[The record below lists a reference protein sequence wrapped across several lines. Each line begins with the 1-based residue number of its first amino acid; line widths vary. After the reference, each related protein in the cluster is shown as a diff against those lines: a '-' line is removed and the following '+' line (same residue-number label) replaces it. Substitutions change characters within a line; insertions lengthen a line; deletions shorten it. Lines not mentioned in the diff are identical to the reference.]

1 MSLLWHRRQCLLACL
16 LITTD
21 GRTDGRIDADGGVVA
36 ARRRDVAP
44 GAPVERTPKE
54 REAENKE
61 ARGRQEAAR
70 RGKGMDGWM
79 DGWMRYW
86 YAAA

>member
-1 MSLLWHRRQCLLACL
+1 MLACSSR
-16 LITTD
+16 
-21 GRTDGRIDADGGVVA
+21 RTDGRIDADGGVVA

-61 ARGRQEAAR
+61 GRKEGRKEAA
-70 RGKGMDGWM
+70 
-79 DGWMRYW
+79 
-86 YAAA
+86 AAAAAARKGDG